1 MYALDAAWSQ
11 VKEKKKEKI
20 FAKELEG
27 IVVKEDHSQSQTI
40 SLLPFVK
47 NTSWLEGSNSPSFIY
62 SSSIYTS

>member
-1 MYALDAAWSQ
+1 MPQAFRSPNEMSIE
-11 VKEKKKEKI
+11 KEKEKI

-62 SSSIYTS
+62 S